1 MFQTKKKREAQEE
14 PPQDDLMAPDSWK
27 RLRPG
32 VVNEEAPPLVYPADS
47 RKRKLS
53 DVEPFGAW
61 PPSRSLTDQND
72 EDDDDEENAGLRHKR
87 VSLDGP
93 MILRLGEKDDDG
105 GGCEMDWEGA
115 AGGSQPSQ
123 PERAGYYARAQ
134 DEQDYNH
141 AYRDMNRVLYGCFVM
156 RDERK

>member
-1 MFQTKKKREAQEE
+1 MFQTKKKREAVEE
-14 PPQDDLMAPDSWK
+14 PPQDDLLMPDSWK

-32 VVNEEAPPLVYPADS
+32 LVNDEEQLVFPGDA

-61 PPSRSLTDQND
+61 PPSRSLTDQ
-72 EDDDDEENAGLRHKR
+72 EEDEEDNDGLGGMRLKR

-93 MILRLGEKDDDG
+93 MVLRLCEKEDDG
-105 GGCEMDWEGA
+105 GGREMDWEGA
-115 AGGSQPSQ
+115 GAT
-123 PERAGYYARAQ
+123 PERAGYYARAE
-134 DEQDYNH
+134 DEEDYNH
-141 AYRDMNRVLYGCFVM
+141 PYRDMNRVLYGCYVM